1 MGSNKTR
8 GRRRKGDKMPKPKK
22 TEHALNAGEAKVLKA
37 TIERLNGLSARQ
49 ALMGIVNVLSSKAHL
64 HVKLFEEI
72 IDDAWRL
79 AQLTEQ
85 KGTSAVEY
93 ALLVVGI
100 AAACL
105 LGVGLLGDTVRQMF
119 KTAADLFYAF

>member
-1 MGSNKTR
+1 
-8 GRRRKGDKMPKPKK
+8 MPKPKK
-22 TEHALNAGEAKVLKA
+22 EEHPLNPGEAKVLKA

-49 ALMGIVNVLSSKAHL
+49 ALMGIVNVLSTRTHL
-64 HVKLFEEI
+64 SVGLFGEI

-93 ALLVVGI
+93 ALIVAGI

-105 LGVGLLGDTVRQMF
+105 FAVGLLGQTIHQMF
-119 KTAADLFYAF
+119 QAAADLFKPF

>member
-1 MGSNKTR
+1 VKTQ
-8 GRRRKGDKMPKPKK
+8 KK
-22 TEHALNAGEAKVLKA
+22 QEHPLNPGEAKVLKV
-37 TIERLNGLSARQ
+37 TIERLNQTAAKQ
-49 ALMGIVNVLSSKAHL
+49 ALYGIVNVLSTKATL
-64 HVKLFEEI
+64 QVKLFEEI
-72 IDDAWRL
+72 LDDAWRL

-105 LGVGLLGDTVRQMF
+105 LAVGLLGQTLHQMF
-119 KTAADLFYAF
+119 QAAADIFRPF

>member
-1 MGSNKTR
+1 MAKQ
-8 GRRRKGDKMPKPKK
+8 KE
-22 TEHALNAGEAKVLKA
+22 TEHPLNPGEAKVLKT
-37 TIERLNGLSARQ
+37 TIERLNGLAAKQ
-49 ALMGIVNVLSSKAHL
+49 ALMGIVNVLSTKATL

-79 AQLTEQ
+79 AQLTKE

-93 ALLVVGI
+93 ALMVAGI

-105 LGVGLLGDTVRQMF
+105 LAVGLLGDTVRQMF
-119 KTAADLFYAF
+119 ETAAGLFRPF

>member
-1 MGSNKTR
+1 MN
-8 GRRRKGDKMPKPKK
+8 
-22 TEHALNAGEAKVLKA
+22 
-37 TIERLNGLSARQ
+37 
-49 ALMGIVNVLSSKAHL
+49 
-64 HVKLFEEI
+64 
-72 IDDAWRL
+72 
-79 AQLTEQ
+79 Q

-105 LGVGLLGDTVRQMF
+105 LAVGLLGDAVRQMF